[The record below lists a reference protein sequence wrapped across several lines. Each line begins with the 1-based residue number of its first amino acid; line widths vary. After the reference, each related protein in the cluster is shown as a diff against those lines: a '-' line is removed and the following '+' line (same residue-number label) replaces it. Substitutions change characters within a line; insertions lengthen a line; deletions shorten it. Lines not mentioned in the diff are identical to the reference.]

1 VLTRLS
7 QGIVTRRPLVR
18 PSLRFTIARTDRC
31 PTHPSRQILQLI
43 NRPATSQLTDG
54 AKETAAD
61 ANLNE
66 DNADEWGE
74 FLHLPGEKF
83 HDFGKIREEI
93 VRDTERHTGKNAGR
107 SLCWPLLEGRAE
119 GADPGLLLAYTQ
131 ASRLTRSTFAS
142 TRPTF

>member
-1 VLTRLS
+1 M
-7 QGIVTRRPLVR
+7 
-18 PSLRFTIARTDRC
+18 
-31 PTHPSRQILQLI
+31 RQILQLI

-61 ANLNE
+61 AALNE

-93 VRDTERHTGKNAGR
+93 VRDTERHTGKNAG
-107 SLCWPLLEGRAE
+107 S
-119 GADPGLLLAYTQ
+119 
-131 ASRLTRSTFAS
+131 
-142 TRPTF
+142 